1 MLSSER
7 CPGCEHKNADREGMC
22 IRLWSFFARRQKLGL
37 WLERESGMTITAHLA
52 YARFTQAGK
61 RSIAPWQNRWRTKAS
76 RGKSEEGTPINRV
89 FPHLPHNH
97 SHRIGII
104 RARLR

>member
-1 MLSSER
+1 MPTVR
-7 CPGCEHKNADREGMC
+7 DVYKIVAY
-22 IRLWSFFARRQKLGL
+22 FAQGQKLVL
-37 WLERESGMTITAHLA
+37 WWERESGMTITAHLA

-61 RSIAPWQNRWRTKAS
+61 GRSRDGTRDGRTKAS
-76 RGKSEEGTPINRV
+76 RGKSEDGAPFKRV

>member
-1 MLSSER
+1 MPTVR
-7 CPGCEHKNADREGMC
+7 DVYKIVAY
-22 IRLWSFFARRQKLGL
+22 FAQGQKLVL
-37 WLERESGMTITAHLA
+37 WWERESGMTITAHLA

-61 RSIAPWQNRWRTKAS
+61 SRSHRGTTDGRAEAS
-76 RGKSEEGTPINRV
+76 WGKSEDGTPFKRA
-89 FPHLPHNH
+89 FPHLSHNH